1 MPIPCLPTL
10 CPPLFLRCYAH
21 AAPTVYSLPKACA
34 YSSPIHVVPHLL
46 VPNLQVSELVK
57 SWATKGAVNKVEF
70 VSFSQ
75 DPNPRPLL
83 LPADERVVES

>member
-1 MPIPCLPTL
+1 MLRLPYTA
-10 CPPLFLRCYAH
+10 CQKPVPTPPL
-21 AAPTVYSLPKACA
+21 
-34 YSSPIHVVPHLL
+34 HVVPHLL